1 MRHKHGDWGELPKE
15 DVRENEWALQHSA
28 RRFSAFKTRTD
39 EKLWLITVWNRSVT
53 TLLLP
58 EEYSPSPLIL
68 TALLITFR
76 YNRTIMSRVVPF
88 TLIRR
93 EATCGSTNP

>member
-1 MRHKHGDWGELPKE
+1 MRTACQVPPEFLLRHKHGDWGELPKE
-15 DVRENEWALQHSA
+15 DVRENEWSLQHSA

-58 EEYSPSPLIL
+58 EEYSPSAP
-68 TALLITFR
+68 
-76 YNRTIMSRVVPF
+76 
-88 TLIRR
+88 
-93 EATCGSTNP
+93 GSIGSIDHIWL